1 MDLSTD
7 YMGLKLKHPIVAS
20 SSPLSDSL
28 EGIKLLEDSGA
39 SAVVLYSLFEE
50 QIRRDNE
57 AFDFFCNRGRKVLLS
72 LLTIFRILILPT
84 KDLINI

>member
-28 EGIKLLEDSGA
+28 EGIRLLED
-39 SAVVLYSLFEE
+39 
-50 QIRRDNE
+50 
-57 AFDFFCNRGRKVLLS
+57 
-72 LLTIFRILILPT
+72 
-84 KDLINI
+84 